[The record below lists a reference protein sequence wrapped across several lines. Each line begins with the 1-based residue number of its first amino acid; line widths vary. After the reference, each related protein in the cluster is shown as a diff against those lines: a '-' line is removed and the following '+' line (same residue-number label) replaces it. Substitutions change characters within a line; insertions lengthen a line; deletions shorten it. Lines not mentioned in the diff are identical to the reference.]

1 MIVVHIYECTY
12 IWNLMQK
19 FVKYHFIVT
28 FCTFLPLPFAEK
40 RRTLS
45 PRGTLHPKS
54 PAGAADLR
62 EGRPAPPGT
71 AAGMRTTC
79 S

>member
-1 MIVVHIYECTY
+1 
-12 IWNLMQK
+12 MQK
-19 FVKYHFIVT
+19 FVKYHFIV
-28 FCTFLPLPFAEK
+28 TFLPLPFAEK